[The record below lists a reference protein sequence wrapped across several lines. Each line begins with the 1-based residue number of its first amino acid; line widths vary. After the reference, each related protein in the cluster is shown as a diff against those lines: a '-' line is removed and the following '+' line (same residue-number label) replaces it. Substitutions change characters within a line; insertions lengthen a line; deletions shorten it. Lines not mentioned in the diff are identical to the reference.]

1 MFFGNTAAQP
11 NSWDDK
17 PVPGDLV
24 YNLVE
29 DLSTSWKMLGRRLG
43 LTEGVLSNIDSE
55 HRKVVEKGVGMFEE
69 WKKRKTGNASMKA
82 LRKALELIGRRD
94 LSERVRGIILKESST
109 DGTKY
114 Q

>member
-69 WKKRKTGNASMKA
+69 WKKRKTVDATIKA